1 MSIKWG
7 DAAVNGNENQWRA
20 LGLWQQQLEEHRPD
34 PSPVI
39 SAKAQELIA
48 GAPDL
53 YTKLSRITDY
63 IQKNIRYFV
72 VERGIG
78 GWQAHY
84 AADIYRNRYGDCKDK
99 TTLLISML
107 QAVGIRAYY
116 FHVDSR
122 RGIIDPDAPS
132 LALAIT

>member
-1 MSIKWG
+1 MG
-7 DAAVNGNENQWRA
+7 P
-20 LGLWQQQLEEHRPD
+20 EERHRPY
-34 PSPVI
+34 PTPEI
-39 SAKAQELIA
+39 TAKAQELVA

-53 YTKLSRITDY
+53 YTKLSRITGF

-84 AADIYRNRYGDCKDK
+84 AGDIYRNRYGDCKDK

-107 QAVGIRAYY
+107 KVIGVRAYY

-122 RGIIDPDAPS
+122 RGIIDPEEPS
-132 LALAIT
+132 LVGNP